1 MLKDPKGPLPRMRAL
16 RVFEAA
22 GRRLSFIRA
31 AEELGSHQSNVSRYI
46 AELEYEVGFLLFER
60 SHRGVKLT
68 PAGEIYHR
76 GVSIGLQRIAA
87 AGIAASSI
95 KEKQRVVI
103 ACSHS
108 LSHQFIM
115 PRFDNLRQAVGNNV
129 ILRIVTIDYDFF
141 DYISE
146 KEADLIATYDEPTI
160 KQDDRVILF
169 SEAFTPVCS
178 PGFANTHEK
187 ILAQPVTEWGSLPF
201 LRLSRNHDWANWHDW
216 FETVGYPSPL
226 PQYTGFEDYVY
237 LIQAAI
243 EGKGLALGW
252 RYYIE
257 EYLKQGTLVAV
268 NGSYVERDR
277 SCFLI
282 LTERGQQRPIARRC
296 LEIFANLKNESLNVL
311 QPQEV

>member
-46 AELEYEVGFLLFER
+46 SELEYEIGFQLFER

-87 AGIAASSI
+87 AALAASSI

-108 LSHQFIM
+108 LSHHFIM
-115 PRFDNLRQAVGNNV
+115 PRFNSLRQSIGDNTT
-129 ILRIVTIDYDFF
+129 LRTLIIDYDFF

-146 KEADLIATYDEPTI
+146 KEADLIVTYDEPTI
-160 KQDDRVILF
+160 KQEDRVILF
-169 SEAFTPVCS
+169 SEAITPVCS
-178 PGFANTHEK
+178 PSFATTHENV
-187 ILAQPVTEWGSLPF
+187 LAQPVTEWGSLPF

-216 FETVGYPSPL
+216 FESVGYPFPL
-226 PQYTGFEDYVY
+226 PQYIAFEDYVF

-257 EYLKQGTLVAV
+257 EYLNQGTLVTL
-268 NGSYVERDR
+268 NDSYVERDR
-277 SCFLI
+277 SCFLM
-282 LTERGQQRPIARRC
+282 LTKRGQQRPIARRC
-296 LEIFANLKNESLNVL
+296 LEIFANLRNEPLNYL
-311 QPQEV
+311 NPEKL